1 MNEINQ
7 IEPEHGPGRLA
18 DYLAELLKRFR
29 HFSGPMEPPVG
40 MASHLARI
48 RVSGRLLA
56 ALDRSSGPVAEGFV
70 RLGGVLGE
78 WVTFF
83 ESSPESF
90 PLNLASPVERLADF
104 LEELLA
110 RRDQGVP
117 AAELGTDGGWSA
129 VLASF
134 RHAGTPLAVLE
145 DVEDLFSRW
154 GRHWTDDNLTPLQ
167 EQQLFRRWLSLRE
180 RGDVLFQVDG
190 GRTRRLDD
198 LGGPTGGS
206 GEILLL
212 VDSTFRRDEI
222 RDKLVARDY
231 RVEIPRD
238 PAQALEFLSA
248 GPAPRAVLCDNL
260 EPTLHLTNLR
270 EGLSSLAGV
279 AVIPLVLVV
288 GSSLAGAQ
296 DEERARSLGAAA
308 AWREPFDPVDLGRIL
323 QCLSQP

>member
-29 HFSGPMEPPVG
+29 HFSGPMEPSVG

-48 RVSGRLLA
+48 RVSGRLLS
-56 ALDRSSGPVAEGFV
+56 ALDRSSGSVAEGFV

-83 ESSPESF
+83 DSSPESF
-90 PLNLASPVERLADF
+90 PLHLASPVERLADF
-104 LEELLA
+104 LEELLV

-117 AAELGTDGGWSA
+117 AAELTRDEGWG
-129 VLASF
+129 VILASF

-154 GRHWTDDNLTPLQ
+154 GLRWSDDNLTPLQ
-167 EQQLFRRWLSLRE
+167 EQQLFRRWLSLRK
-180 RGDVLFQVDG
+180 RGDALFQVDG
-190 GRTRRLDD
+190 ERTHRLDD
-198 LGGPTGGS
+198 LRGPAGDS
-206 GEILLL
+206 PEILLL

-222 RDKLVARDY
+222 REKLMARDY
-231 RVEIPRD
+231 RVEVPCD
-238 PAQALEFLSA
+238 PAQALEFLST
-248 GPAPRAVLCDNL
+248 GPVPRAVLCDNL
-260 EPTLHLTNLR
+260 EPTLHLANLR
-270 EGLSSLAGV
+270 ERLSSQEGSAPV
-279 AVIPLVLVV
+279 PLVLVV
-288 GSSLAGAQ
+288 GSSLAVAQ
-296 DEERARSLGAAA
+296 DEERARSLGAVA